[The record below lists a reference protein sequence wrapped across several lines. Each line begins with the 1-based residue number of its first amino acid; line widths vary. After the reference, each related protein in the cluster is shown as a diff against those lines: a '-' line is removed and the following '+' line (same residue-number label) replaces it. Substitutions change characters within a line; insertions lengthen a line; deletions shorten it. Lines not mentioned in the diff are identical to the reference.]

1 MKLCKQV
8 SKRALAILLSLL
20 ILATNIGVLPIF
32 AESDSNSSVVP
43 HEHENGAAPEDKT
56 WNGTTGS
63 LVADNYGLNK
73 YEKAILVCTGLI
85 GDTYSVEVPDST
97 NNGLVSIDADAQ
109 TVTAKP
115 YEVDGYVWVPS
126 AAVIK
131 YTAADGTA
139 GADIPVTIK
148 QVGENYVGN
157 FVKPANS
164 YRVEVT
170 YSLYIAVDA
179 ALQQALLNAP
189 YYLVDGYA
197 LVSDAIDGRLALVAE
212 TMNGK
217 MEDLRQL
224 TAGSKVDIE
233 YNGEVVYT
241 YNTPA
246 LGDGA
251 VKTALDELLADYD
264 ANGGTLTLAKYCTEY
279 QRAASKVQFIIEKG
293 AEFKE
298 HVAWFYERINTIGGD
313 AGCEELSAYINSV
326 PASVGAATEEAV
338 QIVIGKAIEKAAE
351 LGVSID
357 SLSGKTRENDEIYT
371 AIEDIRAEFEKK
383 AVGYE
388 DMAAFYELL
397 GQADKAQEQ
406 RDKAAEVRAK
416 GGEALDKLAS
426 GIRTIYTEG
435 DKAAAEA
442 EAKVAEAQQVIDYLP
457 SVVSAVRTINRQKW
471 DFIGKNLVKEN
482 ISADEYKALDK
493 AVIAAYDSGA
503 EIDLHDDVE
512 ILEKLFATSTSISAL
527 VDQYS
532 VYVTIKA
539 NVIEKNA
546 VETASTIGLSVFDT
560 NFPLDK
566 NTAAADILA
575 AIEANGI
582 EATALNN
589 WDSYYNVGSAN
600 YDRIVTITD
609 AAGEVVNELGDLT
622 GDIYYTITYSPKTYT
637 ITKAWDSSV
646 VEVPYGYNWRL
657 PRPEELAKSYDYV
670 IDGVSYRENTIVRV
684 VKDIQADRTEGK
696 AIAAKTLAEVIAS
709 SLVPGA
715 DLSAKEKDVLNS
727 GALLVDTIFF
737 RTPDSND
744 KLTAVVAEGDGYK
757 LTAQS
762 MNAGLLNS
770 DAAWVPVSATPVLLS
785 GTADALTLT
794 EENGAY
800 VVYFEM
806 DELFTSVQV
815 VYQLQID
822 GIDAGLVSAL
832 VNLANVLEQDIA
844 DQKAALDTLCN
855 ENNFYNNLGRVNST
869 LLGTVTSTVELTP
882 AAKAA
887 FKEMSDL
894 AMNPS
899 TGNTFLYEYLTQYMN
914 ENGGMSYYYKGEN
927 AANIKKQIELINKN
941 LPIIWND
948 APVQEYLIKMGMES
962 EGARVETILAQLDAA
977 DLKPVNALVNTNS
990 AFIDKLLAIVAGE
1003 GTTSEHTVSGEV
1015 IMEQVLSAAAPG
1027 LSTYTIEIQVLNK
1040 NNGIVE
1046 TYKSEA
1052 FAQIG
1057 QDVSASDLRAMYEA
1071 LLATI
1076 PNNSYYDAEIV
1087 LPEEDVRLP
1096 ENGLVYTGVL
1106 KPESYTVKVE
1116 GAEDQT
1122 VYVGDAYTI
1131 ILPGTGSNGLKYIY
1145 MINGNRVEVGA
1156 EAVVFTLATS
1166 PEEMEALVGA
1176 SGELAITKELVD
1188 INKNNLISFIEK
1200 MNLVFGNSG
1209 FASNNAL
1216 TLALIPM
1223 VDDDGN
1229 LSVVLRVTSEYGQ
1242 MNAATL
1248 ASEMKSLIEE
1258 LQYVGLNGSP
1268 VFGLNGDGELKMYVQ
1283 SLINMLLNSGMGL
1296 DSLAAMIDNNGDI
1309 KELQL
1314 PGLSAMGATG
1324 NAIVLSNGMIIN
1336 RVNALGGQLIKS
1348 KLQFGAN
1355 INNCTSVDFYVTYQD
1370 FDTQRNVLKMVKKGA
1385 EQIIPY
1391 FNVNMK
1397 DGALNTTVNVPDSVY
1412 AYMLTAMM
1420 SVGQVSVDTLQ
1431 TYDLGKVLEYYF
1443 GLITPAFKDDN
1454 ISAETL
1460 YNTIKKTGFYSV
1472 IDNFDSESHKALI
1485 NFLYNGIDF
1494 VFDHVS
1500 QSGSSVGEK
1509 YSGVMHYDALDV
1521 ILNQAPGMAKDF
1533 TNMIAEKEI
1542 GLDLAITYT
1551 LKNRGTK
1558 YEAMVLDVLG
1568 NGITNKYYMS
1578 RKAVDSISK
1587 AADGAIIT
1595 LLSDVRGDI
1604 VINNDIVL
1612 NLNGYTINGDVTAK
1626 GRVAILDSTLDTKNC
1641 GSITGDLKTAGGNF
1655 YIAAGRYLDDVTP
1668 YLEEGYY
1675 FTDNV
1680 VHTGCYTLEKN
1691 GDELNVYLGTDYLS
1705 LSKKATAVMA
1715 LDLVNKLLIN
1725 YYGCSELVV
1734 DGNTLYGIELM
1745 DITDSM
1751 RNPSVLL
1758 GKIVECIDCEGIT
1771 GFTSQFLGDITD
1783 FGALADA
1790 IENGTPLVSYNVVN
1804 SAFNPHFTY
1813 IPEDDSFGL
1822 NLTPA
1827 ANKVITNLN
1836 VYISD
1841 MVPSNQK
1848 AFMIKVLREMDNVI
1862 SFNELTLAINDITY
1876 AGGLKYDGAVKVD
1889 VMFDLT
1895 TNAYYPVIIGA
1906 ILADNASGARRTE
1919 LLNAIDVYLTNHES
1933 EALQAA
1939 LDKMSIAELMGALEH
1954 SRSKSFASILKGLGI
1969 SAPEAIQLESIYT
1982 VARKVAGAIVDYSN
1996 KNGTAHTLAGLKV
2009 AGTFSTYSVSVK
2021 KSADAYIKVS
2031 MKLMSEEPNFP
2042 VEPPP
2047 VDPDCKHEYTTV
2059 VTLPDCFNEGYTTY
2073 TCIHCGDSYVGDFV
2087 PATNHEGTIV
2097 IIPAIPATCT
2107 TPGQTEGSYC
2117 SACGTV
2123 FAESELIPAGQHAPV
2138 KVEGKPATC
2147 TEDGYTESF
2156 VCSICGIVIQA
2167 PEVIKA
2173 HHTPD
2178 PKDYMVEPTCTE
2190 PGIAGISKC
2199 LVCGEILDAG
2209 YEVPALGHDS
2219 QPVGGY
2225 PATCTEPGMSPD
2237 YVCSRCGELIQ
2248 KGVEI
2253 PATGHTVA
2261 VAQGTPADCLN
2272 SGLTAGAY
2280 CPNCDH
2286 VFVAQEIIPAL
2297 GHNWVVDPAKDPSC
2311 TISGKTEGSHCS
2323 RCGEIQVPQEDI
2335 PVLDHVAVI
2344 DPAVEP
2350 TVDTTGLTQ
2359 GAHCSV
2365 CGKVLIEQKVLA
2377 KLPYI
2382 HVPTVSVENA
2392 DVICGGKVDADAQYI
2407 YLDSAPTGLKTS
2419 DFNSYVNFVIDNAA
2433 ESSIVIA
2440 RGNKVRGENDL
2451 VCTGDVVTV
2460 IARNADGVEVE
2471 VSYTIIIMGDA
2482 NCDGKLNARDTA
2494 LMKAAFVGEL
2504 SLDGDGALAADMN
2517 FDGKLNARDT
2527 AACDSKFVNWNDGYN
2542 TLIK

>member
-32 AESDSNSSVVP
+32 AAETEGNGSVVP
-43 HEHENGAAPEDKT
+43 HEHGTEPEVQGWT
-56 WNGTTGS
+56 GTTGS
-63 LVADNYGLNK
+63 LVAGNYELNK
-73 YEKAILVCTGLI
+73 YEQAILVCTGLI
-85 GDTYSVEVPDST
+85 GDTYSVEVPQSNDD
-97 NNGLVSIDADAQ
+97 GLVSIDADAQ

-131 YTAADGTA
+131 YTAADGSNGT
-139 GADIPVTIK
+139 DISVTLK
-148 QVGENYVGN
+148 QVGENYVGS
-157 FVKPANS
+157 FKKPANS
-164 YRVEVT
+164 YRIEVT
-170 YSLYIAVDA
+170 YSLYIPVDA

-197 LVSDAIDGRLALVAE
+197 LVSDAVDGRLALVAE
-212 TMNGK
+212 TMNEK
-217 MEDLRQL
+217 MEDLRQMA
-224 TAGSKVDIE
+224 AGSKVDVE
-233 YNGEVVYT
+233 YEGEVVYT
-241 YNTPA
+241 YSTPA
-246 LGDGA
+246 LADGA

-264 ANGGTLTLAKYCTEY
+264 ANGGTLTLAKYCAEY
-279 QRAASKVQFIIEKG
+279 QRAASKVQFMIEQG
-293 AEFKE
+293 AAFKE
-298 HVAWFYERINTIGGD
+298 HIAWFYERINTIGND
-313 AGCEELSAYINSV
+313 EGCAELSAYINSV
-326 PASVGAATEEAV
+326 PAQVGAATEEAV
-338 QIVIGKAIEKAAE
+338 QILINKAVEKAAD
-351 LGVSID
+351 LGVNIG
-357 SLSGKTRENDEIYT
+357 SLSGKTGDELY
-371 AIEDIRAEFEKK
+371 AEIEAVRAEFEKK
-383 AVGYE
+383 AVSYE
-388 DMAAFYELL
+388 EMANFYELL
-397 GQADKAQEQ
+397 GNTDKAQEQ
-406 RDKAAEVRAK
+406 RDKAAELRST
-416 GGEALDKLAS
+416 GQEALDKLES
-426 GIRTIYTEG
+426 GIRTIYSEG
-435 DKAAAEA
+435 DKAAEQAA
-442 EAKVAEAQQVIDYLP
+442 DKVVEAQKVIDYLP
-457 SVVSAVRTINRQKW
+457 SVVSSVRTINRQKW
-471 DFIGKNLVKEN
+471 AFIGKELVKES
-482 ISADEYKALDK
+482 ITADEYKALDK
-493 AVIAAYDSGA
+493 AVIAAYDSGE
-503 EIDLHDDVE
+503 EIVLHDDVE
-512 ILEKLFATSTSISAL
+512 LLDKLFATSTVISAL

-532 VYVTIKA
+532 VFVSVKA

-546 VETASTIGLSVFDT
+546 VDTTSTVSLSVFDT

-575 AIEANGI
+575 AIDANGI
-582 EATALNN
+582 ETSALNN
-589 WDSYYNVGSAN
+589 WDSYYNVGAAN

-609 AAGEVVNELGDLT
+609 AVGNVVNELGDLT
-622 GDIYYTITYSPKTYT
+622 GDIYYTITYAPKTYT
-637 ITKAWDSSV
+637 ISKAWDSS

-657 PRPEELAKSYDYV
+657 PRPAELTKSYDYT
-670 IDGVSYRENTIVRV
+670 IDGVSYRENTIVRI

-715 DLSAKEKDVLNS
+715 DLSAKEKAVLNS

-744 KLTAVVAEGDGYK
+744 KLTKVVADGDGYK
-757 LTAQS
+757 LTAQA

-770 DAAWVPVSATPVLLS
+770 EAAWVPVSATPVLLTRS
-785 GTADALTLT
+785 GAPVYTLT
-794 EENGAY
+794 KVGDAY
-800 VVYFEM
+800 EVYFEI
-806 DELFTSVQV
+806 DEVFTSLQV
-815 VYQLQID
+815 VYQLQIE
-822 GIDAGLVSAL
+822 GVDAELVSAL
-832 VNLANVLEQDIA
+832 ANLANVLEKDIVE
-844 DQKAALDTLCN
+844 QKAALDKLCN

-869 LLGTVTSTVELTP
+869 LLGTVTSTVDLTP

-894 AMNPS
+894 AMNPV
-899 TGNTFLYEYLTQYMN
+899 TGNTFLYDYLTQYMSD
-914 ENGGMSYYYKGEN
+914 NGGMNYYYKGEN
-927 AANIKKQIELINKN
+927 AANLSKQIALINKN

-948 APVQEYLIKMGMES
+948 APVQEYLVKMGMEN
-962 EGARVETILAQLDAA
+962 EGARVETVLDQLNSTN
-977 DLKPVNALVNTNS
+977 LKPVNALVNTNS
-990 AFIDKLLAIVAGE
+990 AFIDNLLAILNGE

-1027 LSTYTIEIQVLNK
+1027 LATYAVEIQVLNK

-1052 FAQIG
+1052 FAYAESNV
-1057 QDVSASDLRAMYEA
+1057 DAADLRAMYEA

-1076 PNNSYYDAEIV
+1076 PNSKYYTAEIDLPEGEIR
-1087 LPEEDVRLP
+1087 LPEE
-1096 ENGLVYTGVL
+1096 GLTYVGIL
-1106 KPESYTVKVE
+1106 RPISYTIKVE

-1145 MINGNRVEVGA
+1145 YINGTKVEVGA
-1156 EAVVFTLATS
+1156 EAVTYTLATS

-1176 SGELAITKELVD
+1176 SGELEITNELVD

-1200 MNLVFGNSG
+1200 LNQVLGNSG
-1209 FASNNAL
+1209 FSSNNAL

-1223 VDDDGN
+1223 TDANGN
-1229 LSVVLRVTSEYGQ
+1229 LSVVLRVTTEYGQ
-1242 MNAATL
+1242 LNAGAL
-1248 ASEMKSLIEE
+1248 ASELMNLIED

-1268 VFGLNGDGELKMYVQ
+1268 VFGINGDGELKLYVQ
-1283 SLINMLLNSGMGL
+1283 SLINMLLNSGLGL
-1296 DSLAAMIDNNGDI
+1296 DSLAAMIDANGDI

-1314 PGLSAMGATG
+1314 PGMSAMGATG
-1324 NAIVLSNGMIIN
+1324 NTIVLSNGMVIDN
-1336 RVNALGGQLIKS
+1336 VDALGGQLIKS
-1348 KLQFGAN
+1348 TLQYGVN
-1355 INNCTSVDFYVTYQD
+1355 VNNYTSVPFYVTYQD
-1370 FDTQRNVLKMVKKGA
+1370 YDAQRDVLKLVKKGA

-1397 DGALNTTVNVPDSVY
+1397 DGALNTIVNVPDSVY

-1420 SVGQVSVDTLQ
+1420 SVGQVRMDNLKS
-1431 TYDLGKVLEYYF
+1431 YDLGAVLEYYF
-1443 GLITPAFKDDN
+1443 GLMTPAFKDDN
-1454 ISAETL
+1454 ISADTL
-1460 YNTIKKTGFYSV
+1460 FNTMKKTGFYDA
-1472 IDNFDSESHKALI
+1472 IERFDPESHKALI
-1485 NFLYNGIDF
+1485 NFLYNGVDF

-1500 QSGSSVGEK
+1500 QTGSSVGDK
-1509 YSGVMHYDALDV
+1509 YSGVLHYDALDM
-1521 ILNQAPGMAKDF
+1521 LLDRAPGMVSDF
-1533 TNMIAEKEI
+1533 TNMIAEKDT

-1551 LKNRGTK
+1551 LKNRSAN

-1568 NGITNKYYMS
+1568 DGITNKYYMS
-1578 RKAVDSISK
+1578 RKAADSISNASK
-1587 AADGAIIT
+1587 GAVIT

-1604 VINNDIVL
+1604 VVNNDILL
-1612 NLNGYTINGDVTAK
+1612 NLNGYSINGNITAK
-1626 GRVAILDSTLDTKNC
+1626 GRVAIVDSTLDTNKC
-1641 GSITGDLKTAGGNF
+1641 GSVTGELKTAGGSF
-1655 YIAAGRYLDDVTP
+1655 IIAAGRYLDDVSA
-1668 YLEEGYY
+1668 YLEDGYY
-1675 FTDNV
+1675 FTNNV
-1680 VHTGCYTLEKN
+1680 VHNGCYTLSKN

-1705 LSKKATAVMA
+1705 LDKKAVAVLA
-1715 LDLVNKLLIN
+1715 IDLANKLLLN

-1745 DITDSM
+1745 DITESL
-1751 RNPSVLL
+1751 NHPSVLL
-1758 GKIVECIDCEGIT
+1758 SKIVECIDCDGIT
-1771 GFTSQFLGDITD
+1771 GFASQFLADITD

-1790 IENGTPLVSYNVVN
+1790 IENGTPVVSYNLVN

-1827 ANKVITNLN
+1827 ANKVTTNLN
-1836 VYISD
+1836 VYVSD
-1841 MVPSNQK
+1841 MVPANQK
-1848 AFMIKVLREMDNVI
+1848 AYMIKVLREMDNIVV
-1862 SFNELTLAINDITY
+1862 FNELSAVVNDVTY
-1876 AGGLKYDGAVKVD
+1876 AGGLHYDVAAKVD

-1906 ILADNASGARRTE
+1906 ILADNATGARRTE
-1919 LLNAIDVYLTNHES
+1919 LLNAIDVYLTDHES

-1969 SAPEAIQLESIYT
+1969 SAPEAVELESVYT
-1982 VARKVAGAIVDYSN
+1982 IARKVAGAIVEYSG
-1996 KNGTAHTLAGLKV
+1996 KNGTSHTLGGLKV
-2009 AGTFSTYSVSVK
+2009 PGTFSTYSVS
-2021 KSADAYIKVS
+2021 ADKQGNAEAYIKVS

-2047 VDPDCKHEYTTV
+2047 VDPDCKHNYVGVDT
-2059 VTLPDCFNEGYTTY
+2059 PADCFNDGYTTY
-2073 TCIHCGDSYVGDFV
+2073 TCSLCGDSYVGNLV

-2097 IIPAIPATCT
+2097 IIPGVPATCT
-2107 TPGQTEGSYC
+2107 APGQTGGSYC

-2123 FAESELIPAGQHAPV
+2123 FEENQIIPVGEHVPV
-2138 KVEGKPATC
+2138 KVDGKPATC
-2147 TEDGYTESF
+2147 FEDGYTESF
-2156 VCSICGIVIQA
+2156 VCSICGCTLQA

-2178 PKDYMVEPTCTE
+2178 PQDYLVEPTCTE

-2219 QPVGGY
+2219 HPVGGY

-2237 YVCSRCGELIQ
+2237 YVCSRCGVVTA

-2253 PATGHTVA
+2253 PATGHKVA
-2261 VAQGTPADCLN
+2261 VVQGTPADCLN

-2280 CPNCDH
+2280 CPDCGH

-2297 GHNWVVDPAKDPSC
+2297 GHNVVTDPAKDPSC

-2323 RCGEIQVPQEDI
+2323 RCGEIFVAQEDI
-2335 PVLDHVAVI
+2335 PVLDHVVVI

-2350 TVDTTGLTQ
+2350 TVDNTGLTE

-2365 CGKVLIEQKVLA
+2365 CGKELIAQKVLA

-2382 HVPTVSVENA
+2382 HVPTVSLENK
-2392 DVICGGKVDADAQYI
+2392 DVIAGAKVDADAQYI
-2407 YLDSAPTGLKTS
+2407 YLDSAPTGLKVS
-2419 DFNSYVNFVIDNAA
+2419 DFNSYVNFATDNAA
-2433 ESSIVIA
+2433 ETIIVIA
-2440 RGNKVRGENDL
+2440 KGNKVRGDNDL

-2460 IARNADGVEVE
+2460 TAINADGVEAE

-2482 NCDGKLNARDTA
+2482 NCDGKLNVRDTA

-2504 SLDGDGALAADMN
+2504 SLEGDGALAADMN
-2517 FDGKLNARDT
+2517 FDGKLNVRDT
-2527 AACDSKFVNWNDGYN
+2527 AAAKSKFVGWNDEYV